1 MPGCMCCKAVVLVGS
16 QHQQTVCGI
25 NYLPP
30 LAWFC
35 LRCKHSTYISHICL
49 PCSLAEVV
57 FALKR
62 SPSYCLH
69 GNADQQ
75 SCNDKSKLETI
86 FNSASL
92 NERAKFEKETF
103 VKVGGK
109 V

>member
-1 MPGCMCCKAVVLVGS
+1 MVVLAVVYQVAQDDLAGVQRPSLTHIQVGLS
-16 QHQQTVCGI
+16 SPASGLKQELDDI
-25 NYLPP
+25 
-30 LAWFC
+30 
-35 LRCKHSTYISHICL
+35 
-49 PCSLAEVV
+49 EVV